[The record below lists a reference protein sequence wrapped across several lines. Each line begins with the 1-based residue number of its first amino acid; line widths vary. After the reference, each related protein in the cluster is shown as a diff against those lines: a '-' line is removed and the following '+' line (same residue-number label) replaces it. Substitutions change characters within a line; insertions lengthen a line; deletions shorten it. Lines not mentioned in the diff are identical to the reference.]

1 MVHQHFKLVPSFTIA
16 ENIML
21 GIEPNRSGFIDGK
34 AEAESVR
41 KLAESFGLPVNPN
54 LRVREVS
61 GGEQQRVEILKILQR
76 NAQVLILDEPT
87 AVLTPQ
93 EVHELL
99 TVVRK
104 LAQTGRTILLITH
117 KLIEVKEVADRVTIM
132 RRGRLS
138 ACGRVLRFWGLAWL
152 GNLMGAIAVGWL
164 VHVAQDYPPDVTGLL
179 GELVDRKMAYRREG
193 GASSWGELI
202 LSGALANWLVG
213 MAAFFAVMGRTLIG
227 KYIPVFLAVTL
238 FVSANLQHSPANMG
252 YFSLI
257 TPGGDG
263 PGWQAAMLWNV
274 IPVGIGNII
283 GGSLLVVLPFW
294 FAQRRQ
300 HPLDVGPGAP

>member
-1 MVHQHFKLVPSFTIA
+1 MDHGDTPAPQYVDA
-16 ENIML
+16 ERVLDAMGREGDERIRSKSVLQIVVL
-21 GIEPNRSGFIDGK
+21 GVLAGGFITMG
-34 AEAESVR
+34 ALFSVLLGAGVGSPGPQR
-41 KLAESFGLPVNPN
+41 LLEGLGFSAGFFFVI
-54 LRVREVS
+54 LS
-61 GGEQQRVEILKILQR
+61 G
-76 NAQVLILDEPT
+76 
-87 AVLTPQ
+87 AVLFTEANVTLP
-93 EVHELL
+93 
-99 TVVRK
+99 
-104 LAQTGRTILLITH
+104 A
-117 KLIEVKEVADRVTIM
+117 TIM